1 MSESSAI
8 DKPSKDLILQKWLR
22 RLEDPNRPQIKG
34 QLRTVDEAGNCN
46 GMCAMGEFADVLVA
60 FGIGT
65 WEDIMYISNGLA
77 DSGCVSAQT
86 MADAL
91 SISIDEAIEIHDGI
105 ANKNDAGVSFA
116 EIAQLVRREFNLDPN
131 S

>member
-1 MSESSAI
+1 
-8 DKPSKDLILQKWLR
+8 
-22 RLEDPNRPQIKG
+22 
-34 QLRTVDEAGNCN
+34 
-46 GMCAMGEFADVLVA
+46 
-60 FGIGT
+60 
-65 WEDIMYISNGLA
+65 MYISNGLA